1 MKPPRNGT
9 GRLSCLLN
17 GKDLGA
23 FQSWEDLAGKTV
35 RKNVMTPHWPRKM
48 SPLPEA
54 NAQTVLSSAI
64 QALSDRALAK
74 MTHILTSSSHSA
86 SRGA

>member
-23 FQSWEDLAGKTV
+23 FQSWEGLAGKTV
-35 RKNVMTPHWPRKM
+35 RKNVMTPIW
-48 SPLPEA
+48 LC
-54 NAQTVLSSAI
+54 V
-64 QALSDRALAK
+64 
-74 MTHILTSSSHSA
+74 
-86 SRGA
+86 